1 LPNYHFDKLFDVT
14 EANDLIPRLEVL
26 IRQLQQRVTE
36 LRRQVAEII
45 EHDPQAEGL
54 QLPQVLERY
63 PQLREPSA
71 RLTES
76 AQAIESMG
84 CFLKDIDLGL
94 IDFPYRAENG
104 EVVFLCWQFGEPGVF
119 AWHSVDSGF
128 GQRQPLPGSA
138 KPLPN

>member
-1 LPNYHFDKLFDVT
+1 LPDYHFDKLFDVM

-26 IRQLQQRVTE
+26 IRTLQQRVGE
-36 LRRQVAEII
+36 LRSQIAEII
-45 EHDPQAEGL
+45 ERDPQVEAL

-63 PQLREPSA
+63 PQLREPST
-71 RLTES
+71 RLNES
-76 AQAIESMG
+76 AQAIEALG

-94 IDFPYRAENG
+94 VDFPYQSENG

-119 AWHSVDSGF
+119 AWHAIDAGF
-128 GQRQPLPGSA
+128 DQRKALPGSA